1 LKKQHGFTLIE
12 LMIVVA
18 IIAILAAIAIPQ
30 YQQYTQRAKWADNV
44 GSLASIRAAINECLQ
59 NSANVLASCDTLAEL
74 TAGGFTDMAALP
86 TPKYSTGPV
95 ALTAATAALVI
106 TGTTDVGGCVVT
118 VTPTVGAGV
127 LTWNHV
133 TTAAPGCTKATTGF

>member
-1 LKKQHGFTLIE
+1 LKKQRGFTLIE

-30 YQQYTQRAKWADNV
+30 YQQYSQRAKWADNV
-44 GSLASIRAAINECLQ
+44 SSLASLRAAINECLQ
-59 NSANVLASCDTLAEL
+59 NSANVMTSCDTLAEL

-86 TPKYSTGPV
+86 VPKYSTGAV
-95 ALTAATAALVI
+95 TITAATAALVVV
-106 TGTTDVGGCVVT
+106 GSPDVGGCT
-118 VTPTVGAGV
+118 VTITPTPADGV
-127 LTWNHV
+127 LNWVHV